1 MSDVPPTRDPS
12 PNKRDE
18 RAVAE
23 FRRLS
28 QLAVEFIGYMAVL
41 GYAGYRMDQAYG
53 WNRRGIL
60 AGLMLALAAWLY
72 RVYRRTRG
80 MFR

>member
-1 MSDVPPTRDPS
+1 MSDTPPTPDPS
-12 PNKRDE
+12 SRNRDDQ
-18 RAVAE
+18 AASE

-28 QLAVEFIGYMAVL
+28 QLAAEFIGYLAVL

-53 WNRRGIL
+53 WKSRGL
-60 AGLMLALAAWLY
+60 LGGLLVALAAWLY

-80 MFR
+80 MWK